1 MLKGNR
7 HCNAQFRM
15 FRESHIGQWTI
26 HEWALSFQTISTI
39 SKEPVGGPPKV
50 NASQILNY
58 TIENTITAFWI
69 PGEGV
74 QVIRSQF
81 PIVTFERGGL
91 SVQSASL
98 ILLQSMS
105 TGKINWPPV
114 WEWDLEWNGAPMA
127 CFDSCLTLSLSLL
140 YNFSWKKKQTP
151 PPFFSGAFEG
161 LRKFLIQLNFEI
173 SSAAP
178 GWREFGRSFDV
189 APLNSGRD

>member
-1 MLKGNR
+1 M
-7 HCNAQFRM
+7 H
-15 FRESHIGQWTI
+15 WTMNNSWMSI
-26 HEWALSFQTISTI
+26 KFADNFHNFQGTSRQ
-39 SKEPVGGPPKV
+39 SQKV
-50 NASQILNY
+50 NASPILNY
-58 TIENTITAFWI
+58 TIQNTITAFWI

-98 ILLQSMS
+98 ILLESMN

-114 WEWDLEWNGAPMA
+114 WEWDLEWNGASMA
-127 CFDSCLTLSLSLL
+127 CFDSCFTLSLSLL

-151 PPFFSGAFEG
+151 PPSSLEPSRAWENFWSNS
-161 LRKFLIQLNFEI
+161 IFEI

-178 GWREFGRSFDV
+178 GWREFGRSSTW
-189 APLNSGRD
+189 PL